1 MGAAIDPTAYYER
14 SAALY
19 HGRVGG
25 YADNGN
31 RHGG

>member
-1 MGAAIDPTAYYER
+1 MGAAIDPTANYER

-19 HGRVGG
+19 HGRLGAP
-25 YADNGN
+25 ADKDN

>member
-25 YADNGN
+25 RTDGDN

>member
-19 HGRVGG
+19 HGRVGVLG
-25 YADNGN
+25 GNGN

>member
-19 HGRVGG
+19 HGRVGT
-25 YADNGN
+25 YADNDN
-31 RHGG
+31 RRGG